1 MMDFNNYLFIV
12 AHADDE
18 TIAAGGYISKLT
30 NSGKN
35 VTVVV
40 ATDGATGF
48 DDSGNYDNSIVS
60 VRSKEL
66 KKAAKILGVKN
77 VIQLGL
83 PCQGLNYDK
92 QNLHIFIEQIR
103 KIKPDLIITH
113 TQQEKHSDHINL
125 SKLVTQA
132 AWKSSENILPNL
144 GSFHTVRDVWGFEC
158 VDVVSDPDYLIVL
171 SENDVQRKLK
181 ALKCYSSQDN
191 VIKGITQ
198 YVKGLLSVRGY
209 QCGEAYA
216 EAFKRISILPMR
228 L

>member
-1 MMDFNNYLFIV
+1 MIDFNNYLFIV

-18 TIAAGGYISKLT
+18 TIAAGGFISKLT
-30 NSGKN
+30 NSGKS

-40 ATDGATGF
+40 ATDGATGV
-48 DDSGNYDNSIVS
+48 DDSGKYDNSIVS

-66 KKAAKILGVKN
+66 KRATKILGVKN

-83 PCQGLNYDK
+83 PCQGLDYNK
-92 QNLHIFIEQIR
+92 QNLHTFIKQIR
-103 KIKPDLIITH
+103 KVKPDLIITH
-113 TQQEKHSDHINL
+113 SQQEKHSDHINL

-144 GSFHTVRDVWGFEC
+144 GSVHTVRDVWSFEC
-158 VDVVSDPDYLIVL
+158 VDVISDPDYLIVL

-181 ALKCYSSQDN
+181 ALACYNSQDN
-191 VIKGITQ
+191 VIRGITQ

-209 QCGEAYA
+209 QCEEVYA
-216 EAFKRISILPMR
+216 EAFKRINILPMR